1 MSNTAKCRKGF
12 VEALFKHLWMAG
24 EVSTEQRDTIPQ
36 NFEKTPY
43 FGNC

>member
-1 MSNTAKCRKGF
+1 MSNTAKSRKGF
-12 VEALFKHLWMAG
+12 VEAVFKHLWMAG
-24 EVSTEQRDTIPQ
+24 EVSTEERESTLE